1 VTDPTPTTPRIVLH
15 TGKGGVGKTT
25 ISAATAVAVAHRG
38 RRTLLLSTDP
48 AHSIGDV
55 LGVPIGAEPTAVG
68 TNLWAAQVDTRGR
81 LEQGWSAIR
90 DYLTGLLAARGMAEV
105 QAEELTVLPGAE
117 EIIALLEVHR
127 WAVDGRFDAV
137 LVDCAPSGE
146 TLRLLALPETI
157 AFYAD
162 RLMGAPRRLL
172 RTLAASLT
180 GGALGGANGQVHDAL
195 GDLLDRL
202 TAARTLLTDPA
213 RTDIRI
219 VITAERVVI
228 AEARRLLT
236 ALYLHGYPVGGVVVN
251 RLLPDEV
258 GGGFLAARREAE
270 ASAVQLVNESFAG
283 LPTHHLTLAAREPV
297 GLPALAALGEELYG
311 ADDPLGATP
320 AGPGVEVV
328 GDDGRYAL
336 RLPLPL
342 VERSSVDLTRSGDEL
357 VVTVGTGRRRV
368 ALPSLLQRCRVTGAR
383 FDGDVLVIGFEPDPA
398 RWPEALLD
406 ALPDRAPA
414 ASPAT
419 ETTATVGPLD
429 DSMPAGVP
437 R

>member
-1 VTDPTPTTPRIVLH
+1 VTDPTPATPRIVLH

-25 ISAATAVAVAHRG
+25 ISAATAVAVANRG

-55 LGVPIGAEPTAVG
+55 LDVPIGAEPTAIG
-68 TNLWAAQVDTRGR
+68 TNFWAAQVDTRGR

-117 EIIALLEVHR
+117 EIVALLEVHR

-180 GGALGGANGQVHDAL
+180 GGALGGGNGQVHDAL

-202 TAARTLLTDPA
+202 TAARTLLTDPVH
-213 RTDIRI
+213 TDIRI
-219 VITAERVVI
+219 VITPERVVI

-236 ALYLHGYPVGGVVVN
+236 ALHLHGYPVGGVVVN
-251 RLLPDEV
+251 RLLPDEA
-258 GGGFLAARREAE
+258 GNGFLAARREAE
-270 ASAVQLVNESFAG
+270 ASALHLVHESFAD
-283 LPTHHLTLAAREPV
+283 LPTHQLPLAAREPV
-297 GLPALAALGEELYG
+297 GVPALAALGQQLYG
-311 ADDPLGATP
+311 ADDPLGVAPSGP
-320 AGPGVEVV
+320 AVEVV
-328 GDDGRYAL
+328 GEDGRYAL

-357 VVTVGTGRRRV
+357 VITVGAARRRV

-398 RWPEALLD
+398 RWPAALLES
-406 ALPDRAPA
+406 LPGPVAPA
-414 ASPAT
+414 QPVAGTGPVDDSV
-419 ETTATVGPLD
+419 VGP
-429 DSMPAGVP
+429 MPAGAP